1 MRAILFT
8 TLFLSSTAFAAEI
21 VISVK
26 GMVCS
31 MCAQGIEK
39 KFKKLDAV
47 EAIKVNLDDKRVS
60 VQTKGGQDVA
70 DEQIKTIITEAG
82 YSVERIERK

>member
-1 MRAILFT
+1 MFIAML
-8 TLFLSSTAFAAEI
+8 LLSSVASAGEV

-47 EAIKVNLDDKRVS
+47 EGIKVNLDDKRVS
-60 VQTKGGQDVA
+60 VQTIAGQDLA
-70 DEQIKTIITEAG
+70 DEQIKSIISEAG